1 MPKYPET
8 IYVQMEKD
16 SDGSIF
22 LLADADAE
30 NRDDGELAI
39 YKLVETK
46 QKRTSY
52 IIE

>member
-1 MPKYPET
+1 MSKYPKT
-8 IYVQMEKD
+8 IYVQTEKD
-16 SDGSIF
+16 SDGSTF

-30 NRDDGELAI
+30 NRDDGEVAI

-46 QKRTSY
+46 KKKTNY